1 MVDEIRI
8 YVEGGGDGKNTKAA
22 FHEGMS
28 RFLIELRQMAQAK
41 KTKWKII
48 VCGSRWPLSSFRSWG
63 RSSDI

>member
-28 RFLIELRQMAQAK
+28 RFL
-41 KTKWKII
+41 
-48 VCGSRWPLSSFRSWG
+48 SRRVKLNVR
-63 RSSDI
+63 